1 MSQTHQLERGP
12 IPKTYSELAAL
23 HMPRPIHDEADLDNI
38 IEIVDRLAV
47 LKRPTRDQRDYLE
60 LLTTLVEKYEQDHH
74 PIDTSH
80 LTPLD
85 RLKFLLDGHGM
96 NASDLGR
103 LLGQREVGSKIL
115 SGSRALSKTH
125 IRKLTEHFGV
135 SADTFL

>member
-1 MSQTHQLERGP
+1 MSQTHQLERDP
-12 IPKTYSELAAL
+12 IPKTYSKFAAI
-23 HMPRPIHDEADLDNI
+23 HMPRPIHDEAELDNI

-47 LKRPTRDQRDYLE
+47 LKRPTRDQRDYFE
-60 LLTTLVEKYEQDHH
+60 LLTTLVEKYEQDYH

-85 RLKFLLDGHGM
+85 RLRFLPDGRGM

-125 IRKLTEHFGV
+125 IRKLMEHFGV